1 MKKIKAIM
9 VTVALIASTSA
20 FAQFSNAK
28 SSASATSS
36 DNKGWSTVY
45 FEYSPSK
52 LSYSGDEDDSQSFTG
67 LSLGYNRAFSLSNSV
82 PLFLE
87 TGIGVQYSF
96 YSDEEKGSVYYSGSY
111 YSAKANLDVY
121 IVSANIP
128 VELLYAWQIPNST
141 VELIPHAGINLRF
154 NALGEATVKA
164 EASSGYSK
172 ESAEKSYNLFDKDDM
187 ESIESNT
194 CNRFQI
200 GWKVGVKARFNKRFM
215 IGLAYGSDSEF
226 SKKINTSGVNLTAG
240 ITF

>member
-9 VTVALIASTSA
+9 VAVALIASTSA

-28 SSASATSS
+28 SPASATSS

-96 YSDEEKGSVYYSGSY
+96 YSDEEEYSGYY

-172 ESAEKSYNLFDKDDM
+172 GSAEKSYNLFDKDDM

-194 CNRFQI
+194 FNRFQI
-200 GWKVGVKARFNKRFM
+200 GWKIGVKARFNKRFM
-215 IGLAYGSDSEF
+215 IGLAYGSDSEI